1 MSSFLRLTRACLRRR
16 VRSGHNR
23 TSHRKAMALILSARF
38 FLSNQRHCRWLVAG
52 KDGGEKGRWVTFD
65 AYRFCIQARSG
76 YDRTHI
82 APTHFT
88 RVLLRAARHIG
99 IRSDSSCSFIGAE
112 NPYLPTKFVRQ
123 YGFALDFQSAR
134 ERSRKTKAVFFVM
147 LSFSEKR
154 ERKYEALFFRISFSA
169 EDHSQRLPQE
179 SALHRRSHPRSAVPA
194 KPAQTEAAQ

>member
-52 KDGGEKGRWVTFD
+52 KDGGERGGWVTFD

-88 RVLLRAARHIG
+88 RALLRAARHFG
-99 IRSDSSCSFIGAE
+99 IKSDSSCSFLGAE
-112 NPYLPTKFVRQ
+112 NPYCQQNLSGSTDSHWTFNPRGKDP
-123 YGFALDFQSAR
+123 G
-134 ERSRKTKAVFFVM
+134 KPKAQPN
-147 LSFSEKR
+147 R
-154 ERKYEALFFRISFSA
+154 N
-169 EDHSQRLPQE
+169 
-179 SALHRRSHPRSAVPA
+179 PA
-194 KPAQTEAAQ
+194 